1 MVFWFCFVIFAI
13 KVRDD
18 DFFFYDKSFQPNSI
32 NEIFSIFLKT
42 SDAQGIQHFI
52 GQAQPYK
59 FKIELCTYL
68 DVGHITAQSEIIH
81 LQLLIDF
88 SVLVGF

>member
-59 FKIELCTYL
+59 FKIEL
-68 DVGHITAQSEIIH
+68 H
-81 LQLLIDF
+81 LPRCRPHHG
-88 SVLVGF
+88 SVRDYPFATFD